1 MESTETRLK
10 KLEVMTDN
18 LDERIA
24 DLDVRFIQIAP
35 VIRQKA
41 NSNVVIYLAGL
52 ISIINLLILL
62 LKG

>member
-1 MESTETRLK
+1 
-10 KLEVMTDN
+10 MTDN